1 MNHFRQEVTET
12 EIFTQYLT
20 LKGHI
25 EGTPREELFICIYKV
40 PMKSL
45 TL

>member
-1 MNHFRQEVTET
+1 MNHLRQEVTEMD
-12 EIFTQYLT
+12 LT

-25 EGTPREELFICIYKV
+25 EGTRREELFICIYKV